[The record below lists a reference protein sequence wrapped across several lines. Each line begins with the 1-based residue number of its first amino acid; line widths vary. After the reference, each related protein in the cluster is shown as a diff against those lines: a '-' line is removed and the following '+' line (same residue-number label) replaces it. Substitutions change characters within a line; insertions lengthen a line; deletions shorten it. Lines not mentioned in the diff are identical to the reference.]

1 MIRRIE
7 VLSFVL
13 AGILASAQPAAAQFF
28 VVTPVRDNA
37 VIARNTV
44 TAILNEYLRQTQG
57 DQRQQI
63 ERMARR
69 LSRLTDLRK
78 YTLLDVPAWR
88 IHDFWTEEISPLS
101 RDYHAALNYGDRTGR
116 AILAASHEVRD
127 AVGLIER
134 LSPGAAR
141 GITARLA
148 TLDAAA
154 ASLIASTHNA
164 GLSRYNGRREFA
176 AIEALEQHVV
186 DPSDEHSTTAVLEK
200 INGASLIATRQS
212 QARVQL
218 LASLVEELLIST
230 KRTRDADAVA
240 MNMQLT
246 TWRDAAAANE
256 RFVAGTGRALQTWR
270 QP

>member
-1 MIRRIE
+1 MLRRIL
-7 VLSFVL
+7 VAVSVPAIVFV
-13 AGILASAQPAAAQFF
+13 SVQPAAAQFPG
-28 VVTPVRDNA
+28 VLPVRDRA

-44 TAILNEYLRQTQG
+44 SAILNEYLRVTQG
-57 DQRQQI
+57 EQRQQI
-63 ERMARR
+63 DRMARR
-69 LSRLTDLRK
+69 LSRLTNLGK

-116 AILAASHEVRD
+116 AIMAASHEVREAAD
-127 AVGLIER
+127 LLAR
-134 LSPGAAR
+134 FSPGAAR
-141 GITARLA
+141 GITSRLA

-154 ASLIASTHNA
+154 AALIASTHNA

-200 INGASLIATRQS
+200 ISGAGLIATRQR
-212 QARVQL
+212 QARMQL
-218 LASLVEELLIST
+218 LASMVEELLIST
-230 KRTRDADAVA
+230 KRTRDADAA
-240 MNMQLT
+240 SMNMQLT
-246 TWRDAAAANE
+246 TWREVAAANE
-256 RFVAGTGRALQTWR
+256 RFVAGSGAALQTWR